1 MSFKRLQRA
10 LFRTMAAVVALAI
23 LFCIGLYG
31 YRTMFGYTYDS
42 SLSDEDLAASVTA
55 DENITNIALFGLDT
69 REGDKQSH
77 SDCMMIVTVDNTRGK
92 IKLISLMRDSLVD
105 IDGYGEDK
113 LNAAYFRGGP
123 SLAIR
128 TINENF
134 GTDIKDYVAVDFE
147 QLVQIVDAIGG
158 VDIDVQNDN
167 ELKEL
172 NRVIKDYGADMLRLW
187 VASADYTQ
195 DMRISKDIMK
205 QLSQAYLKIRN
216 TARYMLGNLCDFEP
230 DRDLVPA
237 ENLMELDRYALH
249 TFNELAKTARAAYDR
264 YEFHAVYRA
273 VYNFCVVDMSNFYLD
288 IIKDRLYCGAEAERR
303 SAQTALYHILDGMT
317 RLIAPIL
324 AFTSDE
330 IWHAMKHA
338 QGVNAESVLFNDMP
352 GDNAAFALDAAAR
365 ERWAKLVSL
374 RDAVNKALENAR
386 NAGVFKK
393 AQDTDVTLSVSES
406 DAAFLAGVDLASLCI
421 VSKVTVTTGA
431 VEGEKS
437 EDCLIPCTIAVAL
450 DESPKCPRCW
460 NHSEHIGADG
470 HHNQLCDRCAA
481 VVGE

>member
-172 NRVIKDYGADMLRLW
+172 NRVIKDYGAERGKEFSGVEKTGLQTLDGVQALCYGRIRKGNTGDDWSRVERQSVVLNAMFAKISSMDANGLLGIMNRLMPYVTTSLAPADIAPLIVGAVKNGVPAVEHVRFPLDGEW
-187 VASADYTQ
+187 KYYGSSNEYIMYDVDVVADELHEYIYNDVTPGTAASAGSDGSTDSDDPADSTTGTSSPAADRNKTETTVDPESLVEEGGSYDASTGDYY
-195 DMRISKDIMK
+195 DSD
-205 QLSQAYLKIRN
+205 
-216 TARYMLGNLCDFEP
+216 G
-230 DRDLVPA
+230 
-237 ENLMELDRYALH
+237 DRY
-249 TFNELAKTARAAYDR
+249 
-264 YEFHAVYRA
+264 
-273 VYNFCVVDMSNFYLD
+273 YLD
-288 IIKDRLYCGAEAERR
+288 
-303 SAQTALYHILDGMT
+303 
-317 RLIAPIL
+317 
-324 AFTSDE
+324 
-330 IWHAMKHA
+330 
-338 QGVNAESVLFNDMP
+338 
-352 GDNAAFALDAAAR
+352 
-365 ERWAKLVSL
+365 
-374 RDAVNKALENAR
+374 ENGNR
-386 NAGVFKK
+386 VYY
-393 AQDTDVTLSVSES
+393 
-406 DAAFLAGVDLASLCI
+406 
-421 VSKVTVTTGA
+421 
-431 VEGEKS
+431 
-437 EDCLIPCTIAVAL
+437 
-450 DESPKCPRCW
+450 
-460 NHSEHIGADG
+460 
-470 HHNQLCDRCAA
+470 
-481 VVGE
+481 

>member
-172 NRVIKDYGADMLRLW
+172 NRVIKDYGAERGKEFSGVEKTGLQTLDGVQALCYGRIRKGDTGDDWARVERQSVVLNAIFTKLQS
-187 VASADYTQ
+187 ASATELIGS
-195 DMRISKDIMK
+195 MRK
-205 QLSQAYLKIRN
+205 
-216 TARYMLGNLCDFEP
+216 
-230 DRDLVPA
+230 LVPYVTTSLSPTDMA
-237 ENLMELDRYALH
+237 SLIVGAVRHLSTPVFRWMASGAIPVIPASLLPMIWTLQPTISTH
-249 TFNELAKTARAAYDR
+249 TS
-264 YEFHAVYRA
+264 
-273 VYNFCVVDMSNFYLD
+273 M
-288 IIKDRLYCGAEAERR
+288 
-303 SAQTALYHILDGMT
+303 MT
-317 RLIAPIL
+317 LI
-324 AFTSDE
+324 S
-330 IWHAMKHA
+330 
-338 QGVNAESVLFNDMP
+338 
-352 GDNAAFALDAAAR
+352 AAAR
-365 ERWAKLVSL
+365 PMMIPARTASLIRIPERIRPIRPRARIPLRWTRNPLWRKAAGTIPTPVTIMIAMVTDTVWTKTGIRCIIKLVIVRERS
-374 RDAVNKALENAR
+374 RGHDDDHVPCSYMGISAIR
-386 NAGVFKK
+386 NREKEYK
-393 AQDTDVTLSVSES
+393 Q
-406 DAAFLAGVDLASLCI
+406 
-421 VSKVTVTTGA
+421 KVG
-431 VEGEKS
+431 KN
-437 EDCLIPCTIAVAL
+437 
-450 DESPKCPRCW
+450 RCM
-460 NHSEHIGADG
+460 
-470 HHNQLCDRCAA
+470 
-481 VVGE
+481 

>member
-158 VDIDVQNDN
+158 VEKTGLQTLDGVQALCYGRIRKGDTGDDWARV
-167 ELKEL
+167 ERQSVVL
-172 NRVIKDYGADMLRLW
+172 NAIFTKLQS
-187 VASADYTQ
+187 ASATELIGS
-195 DMRISKDIMK
+195 MRK
-205 QLSQAYLKIRN
+205 
-216 TARYMLGNLCDFEP
+216 
-230 DRDLVPA
+230 LVPYVTTSLSPTDMA
-237 ENLMELDRYALH
+237 SLIVGAVKNGIPTLEHTRIPVDGEWSYSGNSSEFITYDLDVAADHIHAYIYDDADIGSGTTDDDTGTDSKSDTDTRTDTTDSSKSTDTKSNTTAVDPESLVEEGGWYDSDTGDYYDCDGDRY
-249 TFNELAKTARAAYDR
+249 
-264 YEFHAVYRA
+264 
-273 VYNFCVVDMSNFYLD
+273 S
-288 IIKDRLYCGAEAERR
+288 
-303 SAQTALYHILDGMT
+303 
-317 RLIAPIL
+317 
-324 AFTSDE
+324 
-330 IWHAMKHA
+330 
-338 QGVNAESVLFNDMP
+338 
-352 GDNAAFALDAAAR
+352 
-365 ERWAKLVSL
+365 
-374 RDAVNKALENAR
+374 
-386 NAGVFKK
+386 
-393 AQDTDVTLSVSES
+393 
-406 DAAFLAGVDLASLCI
+406 
-421 VSKVTVTTGA
+421 
-431 VEGEKS
+431 
-437 EDCLIPCTIAVAL
+437 L
-450 DESPKCPRCW
+450 DENGNK
-460 NHSEHIGADG
+460 
-470 HHNQLCDRCAA
+470 
-481 VVGE
+481 VYY

>member
-172 NRVIKDYGADMLRLW
+172 NRVIKDYGAERGKEFSGVEKTGLQTLDGVQALCYGRIRKGNTGDDWSRVERQSVVLNAMFAKISSMDANGLLGIMNRLMPYVTTSLAPAN
-187 VASADYTQ
+187 VAPLIVGAV
-195 DMRISKDIMK
+195 K
-205 QLSQAYLKIRN
+205 N
-216 TARYMLGNLCDFEP
+216 G
-230 DRDLVPA
+230 VPA
-237 ENLMELDRYALH
+237 VEHVRFPLDGEWKYYGSSNEYIMYDVDVVADELHEYIYNDVTPGTAAPSGSDGSTDSDDPADSTTGTSSPAAGSHKTETVDPESLVEEGGSYDASTGDYYDSDGDRY
-249 TFNELAKTARAAYDR
+249 
-264 YEFHAVYRA
+264 
-273 VYNFCVVDMSNFYLD
+273 YLD
-288 IIKDRLYCGAEAERR
+288 
-303 SAQTALYHILDGMT
+303 
-317 RLIAPIL
+317 
-324 AFTSDE
+324 
-330 IWHAMKHA
+330 
-338 QGVNAESVLFNDMP
+338 
-352 GDNAAFALDAAAR
+352 
-365 ERWAKLVSL
+365 
-374 RDAVNKALENAR
+374 ENGNR
-386 NAGVFKK
+386 VYY
-393 AQDTDVTLSVSES
+393 
-406 DAAFLAGVDLASLCI
+406 
-421 VSKVTVTTGA
+421 
-431 VEGEKS
+431 
-437 EDCLIPCTIAVAL
+437 
-450 DESPKCPRCW
+450 
-460 NHSEHIGADG
+460 
-470 HHNQLCDRCAA
+470 
-481 VVGE
+481 

>member
-172 NRVIKDYGADMLRLW
+172 NRVIKDYGAERGKEFSCRRW
-187 VASADYTQ
+187 
-195 DMRISKDIMK
+195 
-205 QLSQAYLKIRN
+205 
-216 TARYMLGNLCDFEP
+216 TACRRCATA
-230 DRDLVPA
+230 VS
-237 ENLMELDRYALH
+237 
-249 TFNELAKTARAAYDR
+249 ARATPAMTG
-264 YEFHAVYRA
+264 HAWSVRA
-273 VYNFCVVDMSNFYLD
+273 
-288 IIKDRLYCGAEAERR
+288 
-303 SAQTALYHILDGMT
+303 
-317 RLIAPIL
+317 
-324 AFTSDE
+324 
-330 IWHAMKHA
+330 
-338 QGVNAESVLFNDMP
+338 
-352 GDNAAFALDAAAR
+352 
-365 ERWAKLVSL
+365 
-374 RDAVNKALENAR
+374 
-386 NAGVFKK
+386 
-393 AQDTDVTLSVSES
+393 
-406 DAAFLAGVDLASLCI
+406 LC
-421 VSKVTVTTGA
+421 
-431 VEGEKS
+431 
-437 EDCLIPCTIAVAL
+437 
-450 DESPKCPRCW
+450 
-460 NHSEHIGADG
+460 
-470 HHNQLCDRCAA
+470 
-481 VVGE
+481 

>member
-105 IDGYGEDK
+105 IDGYSEDK

-158 VDIDVQNDN
+158 VDINVQNDN

-172 NRVIKDYGADMLRLW
+172 NRVIKDYGAERGKEFSGVEKTGLQTLDGVQALCYGRIRKGDTGDDWARVERQSVVLNAIFTKLQS
-187 VASADYTQ
+187 ASATELIGSMRKLVPYVTTSLSPTPVFRWMASGAIPVIPVSLSPMIWMWQ
-195 DMRISKDIMK
+195 PTIFTHTSMMTRIS
-205 QLSQAYLKIRN
+205 
-216 TARYMLGNLCDFEP
+216 
-230 DRDLVPA
+230 
-237 ENLMELDRYALH
+237 
-249 TFNELAKTARAAYDR
+249 
-264 YEFHAVYRA
+264 
-273 VYNFCVVDMSNFYLD
+273 
-288 IIKDRLYCGAEAERR
+288 
-303 SAQTALYHILDGMT
+303 
-317 RLIAPIL
+317 
-324 AFTSDE
+324 
-330 IWHAMKHA
+330 
-338 QGVNAESVLFNDMP
+338 
-352 GDNAAFALDAAAR
+352 AAAR
-365 ERWAKLVSL
+365 PMMIPARTASPIRIPGRIRPIRPRARIPSRIPLRWTRNPLWRKAAGTIPTPVTIMIAMVTDTVWTKTGIRCIIKLV
-374 RDAVNKALENAR
+374 
-386 NAGVFKK
+386 
-393 AQDTDVTLSVSES
+393 
-406 DAAFLAGVDLASLCI
+406 I
-421 VSKVTVTTGA
+421 VRERSRGHDDDHVPCSYMGISAIRKREKEYKQKVG
-431 VEGEKS
+431 KN
-437 EDCLIPCTIAVAL
+437 
-450 DESPKCPRCW
+450 RCM
-460 NHSEHIGADG
+460 
-470 HHNQLCDRCAA
+470 
-481 VVGE
+481 

>member
-172 NRVIKDYGADMLRLW
+172 NRVIKDYGAERGKEFSGVEKTGLQTLDGVQALCYGRIRKGDTGDDWARVERQSVVLNAIFTKLQS
-187 VASADYTQ
+187 ASATELIGS
-195 DMRISKDIMK
+195 MRK
-205 QLSQAYLKIRN
+205 
-216 TARYMLGNLCDFEP
+216 
-230 DRDLVPA
+230 LVPYVTTSLSPTDMA
-237 ENLMELDRYALH
+237 SLIVGAVKNGIPTLEHTRIPVDGEWSYSGNSSEFITYDLDVAADHIHAYIYDDADIGSGTTDDDTGTDSKSDTDTGTDTTDSSKSTDTKSNTTAWWTRNPLWRKAAG
-249 TFNELAKTARAAYDR
+249 TIPTPVTIMIAMVTDTVWTKTGIR
-264 YEFHAVYRA
+264 
-273 VYNFCVVDMSNFYLD
+273 C
-288 IIKDRLYCGAEAERR
+288 IIKLV
-303 SAQTALYHILDGMT
+303 I
-317 RLIAPIL
+317 
-324 AFTSDE
+324 
-330 IWHAMKHA
+330 
-338 QGVNAESVLFNDMP
+338 V
-352 GDNAAFALDAAAR
+352 R
-365 ERWAKLVSL
+365 ERS
-374 RDAVNKALENAR
+374 RDMTTIMSP
-386 NAGVFKK
+386 VFIWK
-393 AQDTDVTLSVSES
+393 
-406 DAAFLAGVDLASLCI
+406 
-421 VSKVTVTTGA
+421 
-431 VEGEKS
+431 
-437 EDCLIPCTIAVAL
+437 
-450 DESPKCPRCW
+450 
-460 NHSEHIGADG
+460 
-470 HHNQLCDRCAA
+470 
-481 VVGE
+481 

>member
-158 VDIDVQNDN
+158 VDIDVQSDN

-172 NRVIKDYGADMLRLW
+172 NRVIKDYGAERGKEFSGVEKTGLQTLDGVQALCYGRIRKGNTGDDWSRVERQSVVLNAMFAKISSMDANGLLGIMNRLMPYVTTSLAPAN
-187 VASADYTQ
+187 VAPLIVGAV
-195 DMRISKDIMK
+195 K
-205 QLSQAYLKIRN
+205 N
-216 TARYMLGNLCDFEP
+216 G
-230 DRDLVPA
+230 VPA
-237 ENLMELDRYALH
+237 VEHVRFPLDGEWKYYGSSNEYIMYDVDVVADELHEYIYNDVTPGTAAPSGSDGSTDSDDPADNTTGTSSPAAGSHKTETVDPESLVEDGGSYDASTGDYYDSDGDRY
-249 TFNELAKTARAAYDR
+249 
-264 YEFHAVYRA
+264 
-273 VYNFCVVDMSNFYLD
+273 YLD
-288 IIKDRLYCGAEAERR
+288 
-303 SAQTALYHILDGMT
+303 
-317 RLIAPIL
+317 
-324 AFTSDE
+324 
-330 IWHAMKHA
+330 
-338 QGVNAESVLFNDMP
+338 
-352 GDNAAFALDAAAR
+352 
-365 ERWAKLVSL
+365 
-374 RDAVNKALENAR
+374 ENGNR
-386 NAGVFKK
+386 VYY
-393 AQDTDVTLSVSES
+393 
-406 DAAFLAGVDLASLCI
+406 
-421 VSKVTVTTGA
+421 
-431 VEGEKS
+431 
-437 EDCLIPCTIAVAL
+437 
-450 DESPKCPRCW
+450 
-460 NHSEHIGADG
+460 
-470 HHNQLCDRCAA
+470 
-481 VVGE
+481 

>member
-172 NRVIKDYGADMLRLW
+172 NRVIKDYGAERGKEFSGVEKTGLQTLDGVQALCYGRIRKGDTGDDWAASPIRIPGRIRPIRPRARIPSRIPLRWTRNPLW
-187 VASADYTQ
+187 RKAAGTIPTPVTIMIAMVTDTVWTKTGIRCIIKLVIVRERSRGHDDDHVPCSYMGISA
-195 DMRISKDIMK
+195 
-205 QLSQAYLKIRN
+205 IRN
-216 TARYMLGNLCDFEP
+216 
-230 DRDLVPA
+230 
-237 ENLMELDRYALH
+237 
-249 TFNELAKTARAAYDR
+249 
-264 YEFHAVYRA
+264 
-273 VYNFCVVDMSNFYLD
+273 
-288 IIKDRLYCGAEAERR
+288 
-303 SAQTALYHILDGMT
+303 
-317 RLIAPIL
+317 
-324 AFTSDE
+324 
-330 IWHAMKHA
+330 
-338 QGVNAESVLFNDMP
+338 
-352 GDNAAFALDAAAR
+352 R
-365 ERWAKLVSL
+365 EKEY
-374 RDAVNKALENAR
+374 K
-386 NAGVFKK
+386 
-393 AQDTDVTLSVSES
+393 Q
-406 DAAFLAGVDLASLCI
+406 
-421 VSKVTVTTGA
+421 KVG
-431 VEGEKS
+431 KN
-437 EDCLIPCTIAVAL
+437 
-450 DESPKCPRCW
+450 RCM
-460 NHSEHIGADG
+460 
-470 HHNQLCDRCAA
+470 
-481 VVGE
+481 